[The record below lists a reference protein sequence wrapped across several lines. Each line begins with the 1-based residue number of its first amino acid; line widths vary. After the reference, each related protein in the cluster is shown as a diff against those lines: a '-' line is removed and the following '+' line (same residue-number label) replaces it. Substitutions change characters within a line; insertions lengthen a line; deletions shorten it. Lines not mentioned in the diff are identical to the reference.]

1 MEFLEDLGQKVG
13 ETVKVIGD
21 KSQQVIEIGRINIE
35 IGKEEASIKKLY
47 AKVGEAVYRAHSKG
61 DDTADIIDGLCQE
74 IGERWNRI
82 KELKDRI
89 RELKSP

>member
-61 DDTADIIDGLCQE
+61 DDTAEIIDDLCQE